1 MPGEEQSET
10 WSPGIEFIL
19 EEIRLNSID
28 MSNYHKD
35 KYYYFKGYLKY
46 FRIPTIL
53 FSAMNSV
60 FSVGLQPYCPQPTI
74 SLLCCLISL
83 ICGVISSIEL
93 FLSIQNTMEN
103 ELTSSKDFYLLSVD
117 VFKMLSLER
126 NTRMVNGKIYLDET
140 YQTYCKLIE
149 NSNLV
154 NTEIKNMITPAFQP
168 NPKLFSMTKA
178 QITDIEMPP
187 ISTVSVTPFETTNEE
202 LYKSFSHLKPSSLK
216 KKEIKAKQPAN
227 IHVEAPIE
235 LKPTII
241 EEEKLQSNLNDA
253 EENIKNNVIQIELT
267 EISIVADLTQE
278 PELDI
283 DESQKDKDTDPELSV
298 ENIITEYSDNVVLD
312 IDESN
317 NENIKTKR
325 KYIKKIKT

>member
-10 WSPGIEFIL
+10 WSPGIEYIL

-117 VFKMLSLER
+117 VFKMLSLEH

-154 NTEIKNMITPAFQP
+154 TTEIKNMITPAFKP

-178 QITDIEMPP
+178 QAQITDIEMPP
-187 ISTVSVTPFETTNEE
+187 VTTVSGTPFETTTDE
-202 LYKSFSHLKPSSLK
+202 LYKSFSHLKPLLK
-216 KKEIKAKQPAN
+216 KKEIKLINLVSN
-227 IHVEAPIE
+227 IA
-235 LKPTII
+235 
-241 EEEKLQSNLNDA
+241 
-253 EENIKNNVIQIELT
+253 
-267 EISIVADLTQE
+267 
-278 PELDI
+278 
-283 DESQKDKDTDPELSV
+283 
-298 ENIITEYSDNVVLD
+298 
-312 IDESN
+312 
-317 NENIKTKR
+317 
-325 KYIKKIKT
+325 